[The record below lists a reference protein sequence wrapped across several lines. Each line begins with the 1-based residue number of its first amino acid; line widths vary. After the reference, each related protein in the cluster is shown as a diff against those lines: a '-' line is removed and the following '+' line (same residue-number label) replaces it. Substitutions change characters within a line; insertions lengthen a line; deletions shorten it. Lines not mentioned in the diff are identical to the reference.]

1 MNNSIYLFLDID
13 GVLAT
18 TRQFYSKKLHP
29 KHNCY
34 RFDPKCTTV
43 FNNIFSSY
51 NIVIIISSDWKDDYS
66 IDDFNEIFEW
76 NGIKFKVDDVTP
88 SLWDIKYKSLQELEA
103 CRANEIQDY
112 ITEHHIEK
120 FIIIDDLD
128 LSPWFPDNFIRT
140 PRVMEGIKQSGI
152 KEKILTKLN
161 TF

>member
-29 KHNCY
+29 KQNCY

-66 IDDFNEIFEW
+66 IDDS
-76 NGIKFKVDDVTP
+76 T
-88 SLWDIKYKSLQELEA
+88 KSLNGMALNSKLMMLLPA
-103 CRANEIQDY
+103 
-112 ITEHHIEK
+112 
-120 FIIIDDLD
+120 F
-128 LSPWFPDNFIRT
+128 
-140 PRVMEGIKQSGI
+140 GI
-152 KEKILTKLN
+152 
-161 TF
+161 